1 MSRKLSTRKL
11 STMMDREVMEA
22 FRLFDRNMDGRI
34 TSKEITDLIGS
45 LGGDSS
51 CPHVQVGQTCQSK
64 SVQG

>member
-1 MSRKLSTRKL
+1 
-11 STMMDREVMEA
+11 MMDREVMEA